1 MLALAYL
8 NQYYGIKFD
17 GLNIKNMMTFKPD
30 FYGKNVNVLD
40 RLISFASMVII
51 LKVIN
56 HMMHLTEPLQVLLAK
71 LTYMNS

>member
-40 RLISFASMVII
+40 RLISFASMV
-51 LKVIN
+51 
-56 HMMHLTEPLQVLLAK
+56 T
-71 LTYMNS
+71 T